1 MEQVWRLRGRFN
13 VVKYNQIA
21 SQFVMPKHVYFDRD
35 NI

>member
-1 MEQVWRLRGRFN
+1 MEQVQRLRVLIN
-13 VVKYNQIA
+13 VIKYNQIA

>member
-1 MEQVWRLRGRFN
+1 MEQVWRLRVRLN